1 MPLSQR
7 KVKVF
12 RETVYSSTYTTG
24 TLRRIH
30 IHDIKTRD
38 KDKSYSSPFSLAT
51 ALVAKT
57 VTFRTV
63 RNIFTSEPSTEHQSR
78 PTKVPP
84 IREYLSNKA
93 NDNMCYYEQ
102 TRWRCGYWR
111 WGNFRQQCT
120 KEYRTGETCGLKL
133 VYDTMYNN
141 SKCKL
146 CEQME
151 KKERRWTKMAQDLE
165 RWRREGN
172 RRATI
177 EKTEGDMQDLRHQ
190 INKIWLDHQARQT
203 DMS

>member
-1 MPLSQR
+1 MRNTLSPFQ
-7 KVKVF
+7 
-12 RETVYSSTYTTG
+12 YSSEG
-24 TLRRIH
+24 T
-30 IHDIKTRD
+30 
-38 KDKSYSSPFSLAT
+38 
-51 ALVAKT
+51 
-57 VTFRTV
+57 
-63 RNIFTSEPSTEHQSR
+63 R
-78 PTKVPP
+78 PNHLPG
-84 IREYLSNKA
+84 LSGRQAGKQQ
-93 NDNMCYYEQ
+93 NMCYYEQ

-133 VYDTMYNN
+133 VYDTIYNN

-151 KKERRWTKMAQDLE
+151 KKERRWTKMAQDVE

-177 EKTEGDMQDLRHQ
+177 EKTEGDMEDLRHQ
-190 INKIWLDHQARQT
+190 INKLWLDHQARQT